1 MGVAYHNNKP
11 LIYRKC
17 YFRADTDS
25 EYEMMNHMML
35 THGIENESTT
45 ISDLRYMHRNN
56 NLERTIEKPIT
67 HTGEKTQIH
76 TEKTNENINTLTHT
90 DGKTLSTS
98 TYNQNEQQ
106 KSNPGVINKL
116 YLCPECDYSCTTN
129 ILMKPHL

>member
-1 MGVAYHNNKP
+1 MQKHDILITDKHNNNKP
-11 LIYRKC
+11 LICRKC
-17 YFRADTDS
+17 DFRADTDS

-76 TEKTNENINTLTHT
+76 TEKTNENM
-90 DGKTLSTS
+90 
-98 TYNQNEQQ
+98 
-106 KSNPGVINKL
+106 NKL
-116 YLCPECDYSCTTN
+116 TIQIE
-129 ILMKPHL
+129 KPYPPQPTIKVNNKRVTQE